1 MAYLTEIIIEKKAS
15 LPKQTEKL
23 VNQLCNKL
31 KNGAYTPD
39 NKNIVKLKD
48 IATDEVNDFLLECLA
63 EYNKTERHYREQ
75 HDIHGLCAVWAVLS
89 FSRKENVLAY
99 FANIIDKKDEDF
111 FLNHL
116 FTLLNLPNVQHP
128 YAERIKQYYDG
139 IFRTLPSYQLM
150 EKLGIDLPNK
160 YDWSVSLHLMNFG
173 KWFTTDGLT
182 DDEKEKQ
189 FKLKIYFGSPGIKND
204 TFKISIENSLSQKIQ
219 KISFTDSEVFTIR
232 VDEKE
237 IGKPNLLELGKFLAQ
252 VENYF
257 ATTFNTDDLKGDT
270 AYFSTSKGINRKK
283 IEQWIKNRFNT

>member
-63 EYNKTERHYREQ
+63 EYNKTERHYREH
-75 HDIHGLCAVWAVLS
+75 HDIHGLYAVWAILS

-99 FANIIDKKDEDF
+99 FANIIDKKNEDF

-139 IFRTLPSYQLM
+139 IFHTLPSYQLM

-237 IGKPNLLELGKFLAQ
+237 IGKPNLLELGKFLTQ

-270 AYFSTSKGINRKK
+270 AYFSTSKGISRKK
-283 IEQWIKNRFNT
+283 IEQWIKNRFNI